1 MNKSTN
7 INNLNNY
14 KSEDFD
20 WKLVQSEM
28 KNKLGVDI
36 YESWLK
42 KITFVDEFNNYLLL
56 SVPTRFIRDWITS
69 RYLDQILQIIRLYKK
84 DIIRIEFKIDDKN
97 TNQNL
102 ENTNVNENTPEIL
115 QIIRLYKKD
124 IIRIEFKID
133 DKNTNQNLENT
144 NVNENTPDRNENI
157 SFIKDS
163 YLQYNRIDPN
173 KRFDNF
179 ITGTSN
185 KLAYEASLKVSE
197 NISHYNPLYIY
208 GGVGMG
214 KTHLL
219 NSIGIELKKN
229 NKVMFI
235 SAERFMYQ
243 FVKSIKANDMVKFK
257 EYFRN
262 TDILLIDDIQFISG
276 KEAMQEE
283 FFHTFNA
290 LLDKGS
296 QIIVSA
302 DRAPNK
308 LSRIQDRIK
317 SRFSGGL
324 VVDIQK
330 PDLELRKKIVEKK
343 TEELNNLYA
352 DQLHVSK
359 EIQDFISTEITAS
372 VRELVGSIN
381 RVVSFSRIYNK
392 VPNLAETKVV
402 LKDLLNLA
410 ENKVTI
416 DLIQTTVCKFFKI
429 SKNEMLSSRRSRY
442 LVRPRQTA
450 IYLTKILTSKSL
462 PEIGREFSNRD
473 HTTII
478 HSVKTIEKIK
488 EKDPEMV
495 DNINKLKNQIL
506 YNNKDNEI

>member
-1 MNKSTN
+1 MNNSFKNKELDS
-7 INNLNNY
+7 L
-14 KSEDFD
+14 KASSLD
-20 WKLVQSEM
+20 WSIIQTQM
-28 KNKLGVDI
+28 KNKLGLEI

-42 KITFVDEFNNYLLL
+42 KIRFLEEFNNYILI

-69 RYLDQILQIIRLYKK
+69 RYLDQILQIIRGFKK
-84 DIIRIEFKIDDKN
+84 DIIRIELKIIDKKITKDEVN
-97 TNQNL
+97 KEGFQN
-102 ENTNVNENTPEIL
+102 
-115 QIIRLYKKD
+115 
-124 IIRIEFKID
+124 IE
-133 DKNTNQNLENT
+133 DK
-144 NVNENTPDRNENI
+144 ENI

-173 KRFDNF
+173 KRFGNF
-179 ITGTSN
+179 LIGPSN
-185 KLAYEASLKVSE
+185 KLAYEASIKVSDH
-197 NISHYNPLYIY
+197 ISYYNPLYIY
-208 GGVGMG
+208 SGVGMG

-219 NSIGIELKKN
+219 NAIGLKLKKN

-243 FVKSIKANDMVKFK
+243 FVKSIKSNDMVRFK

-262 TDILLIDDIQFISG
+262 TDILIIDDIQFMNG

-296 QIIVSA
+296 QIIISA

-308 LSRIQDRIK
+308 LSRIQERIK

-330 PDLELRKKIVEKK
+330 PDFELRKKIVEQKI
-343 TEELNNLYA
+343 EELNKLYS
-352 DQLHVSK
+352 DKIKISK
-359 EIQDFISTEITAS
+359 EIQDFISTEISAS
-372 VRELVGSIN
+372 IRELVGAIN
-381 RVVSFSRIYNK
+381 RIVSFSRIYNK
-392 VPNLAETKVV
+392 MPNLAETKVI
-402 LKDLLNLA
+402 LKDLLNLS

-416 DLIQTTVCKFFKI
+416 DLIQTLVCKFFKI

-478 HSVKTIEKIK
+478 HSVKTIEKLK
-488 EKDPEMV
+488 ENDAEMV
-495 DNINKLKNQIL
+495 ENISKLKNQIL

>member
-1 MNKSTN
+1 MNNTN
-7 INNLNNY
+7 INKNQINLNNRAL
-14 KSEDFD
+14 D
-20 WKLVQSEM
+20 WNIIQSQM
-28 KNKLGVDI
+28 KNKLGLEV

-42 KITFVDEFNNYLLL
+42 KINYLEDFNNYILL

-69 RYLDQILQIIRLYKK
+69 RYLDQILQIIKSYKK
-84 DIIRIEFKIDDKN
+84 DIVRIEFKIVDQKLEKKEEIK
-97 TNQNL
+97 QNINDYDNV
-102 ENTNVNENTPEIL
+102 ENV
-115 QIIRLYKKD
+115 
-124 IIRIEFKID
+124 
-133 DKNTNQNLENT
+133 
-144 NVNENTPDRNENI
+144 

-179 ITGTSN
+179 LTGSSN
-185 KLAYEASLKVSE
+185 KLAFEASLKVSE

-208 GGVGMG
+208 GGVGLG

-219 NSIGIELKKN
+219 NAIGLELKKN

-243 FVKSIKANDMVKFK
+243 FVKSIKSNDMVKFK

-262 TDILLIDDIQFISG
+262 TDILLIDDIQFMNG

-308 LSRIQDRIK
+308 LSRIQERIK

-330 PDLELRKKIVEKK
+330 PDYELRKKIVEYKSND
-343 TEELNNLYA
+343 LNKLYP
-352 DQLHVSK
+352 DQIKISVEIQDYISK
-359 EIQDFISTEITAS
+359 EITNSI
-372 VRELVGSIN
+372 RELVGAVN
-381 RVVSFSRIYNK
+381 RVISFSRIYNK
-392 VPNLAETKVV
+392 VPKISEIRVI
-402 LKDLLNLA
+402 LKDLLNIN

-416 DLIQTTVCKFFKI
+416 DLIQTIVCKFFKI

-478 HSVKTIEKIK
+478 HSVKTVEKLK
-488 EKDPEMV
+488 QKDPLMV
-495 DNINKLKNQIL
+495 ENIDKLKNQIL
-506 YNNKDNEI
+506 YNNKENEI

>member
-1 MNKSTN
+1 MNNTH
-7 INNLNNY
+7 IN
-14 KSEDFD
+14 KDFNDSNKQVLD
-20 WKLVQSEM
+20 WETIQTQM
-28 KNKLGVDI
+28 KNKLGSDVF
-36 YESWLK
+36 ESWLK
-42 KITFVDEFNNYLLL
+42 KINFIEEFNNYVLL

-69 RYLDQILQIIRLYKK
+69 RYLDQILQIIKNYKK
-84 DIIRIEFKIDDKN
+84 DIIRIEFKISENQSSKKEKKLQNDKN
-97 TNQNL
+97 F
-102 ENTNVNENTPEIL
+102 VG
-115 QIIRLYKKD
+115 K
-124 IIRIEFKID
+124 
-133 DKNTNQNLENT
+133 
-144 NVNENTPDRNENI
+144 ENI

-179 ITGTSN
+179 LTGSSN
-185 KLAYEASLKVSE
+185 KLAYEASLKILE

-208 GGVGMG
+208 AGVGMG

-219 NSIGIELKKN
+219 NAIGLQLKKN
-229 NKVMFI
+229 YKVMFI

-243 FVKSIKANDMVKFK
+243 FVKSIKSNDMVRFK

-262 TDILLIDDIQFISG
+262 TDILLIDDIQFMNG

-290 LLDKGS
+290 LLDKDS
-296 QIIVSA
+296 QIVITA

-308 LSRIQDRIK
+308 LSRIQERIK

-324 VVDIQK
+324 VIDIQK
-330 PDLELRKKIVEKK
+330 PDYELRKKIVEYKIN
-343 TEELNNLYA
+343 ELNKLYL
-352 DQLHVSK
+352 DQIKISSEIQEYISK
-359 EIQDFISTEITAS
+359 EITVSI
-372 VRELVGSIN
+372 RELVGAIN
-381 RVVSFSRIYNK
+381 RIISFSRIYNK
-392 VPNLAETKVV
+392 IPKLSEVKVV
-402 LKDLLNLA
+402 LKDLLNLS
-410 ENKVTI
+410 ENQVTI
-416 DLIQTTVCKFFKI
+416 DLIQTLVCKFFKI

-478 HSVKTIEKIK
+478 HSVKTIEKLK

-495 DNINKLKNQIL
+495 ENINKLKNQIL
-506 YNNKDNEI
+506 YNSKENEI

>member
-1 MNKSTN
+1 MNNSYTNKNIVSNNKSL
-7 INNLNNY
+7 IN
-14 KSEDFD
+14 
-20 WKLVQSEM
+20 WKFIQEEM
-28 KNKLGVDI
+28 KSKLGSDV

-42 KITFVDEFNNYLLL
+42 KINFEEEFNNYLLL

-69 RYLDQILQIIRLYKK
+69 RYLDQILKIIKSQKK
-84 DIIRIEFKIDDKN
+84 EIVRIEFKVAENFKEKEKFKN
-97 TNQNL
+97 NFS
-102 ENTNVNENTPEIL
+102 
-115 QIIRLYKKD
+115 
-124 IIRIEFKID
+124 EFNSK
-133 DKNTNQNLENT
+133 
-144 NVNENTPDRNENI
+144 ENI
-157 SFIKDS
+157 SFIKDFS
-163 YLQYNRIDPN
+163 PQYNRIDPN

-179 ITGTSN
+179 ITGKSN
-185 KLAYEASLKVSE
+185 KLAFEASIKVTE

-219 NSIGIELKKN
+219 NSIGLELKKI

-243 FVKSIKANDMVKFK
+243 FVKSIKSNEMVKFK

-262 TDILLIDDIQFISG
+262 TDILLIDDIQFMNG

-296 QIIVSA
+296 QIILSS
-302 DRAPNK
+302 DRPPNK
-308 LSRIQDRIK
+308 LTRIQERIK

-330 PDLELRKKIVEKK
+330 PDYELRKKIVETK
-343 TEELNNLYA
+343 TDEMNNLY
-352 DQLHVSK
+352 LNKIKVSK
-359 EIQDFISTEITAS
+359 EIQEFISSEITNS
-372 VRELVGSIN
+372 IRELVGAIN
-381 RVVSFSRIYNK
+381 RIVSFSRIYNK
-392 VPNLAETKVV
+392 TPNLSEAKIV
-402 LKDLLNLA
+402 LKDLLNIS

-416 DLIQTTVCKFFKI
+416 DLIQTVVCKYFKI

-478 HSVKTIEKIK
+478 HSVKTIEKLK
-488 EKDPEMV
+488 ENDQQMV
-495 DNINKLKNQIL
+495 ENINKLKNQIL
-506 YNNKDNEI
+506 YNKQNEI

>member
-1 MNKSTN
+1 MSNNIKPNLENITSTG
-7 INNLNNY
+7 L
-14 KSEDFD
+14 D
-20 WKLVQSEM
+20 WITIQKDM
-28 KNKLGVDI
+28 KNKLGSDI
-36 YESWLK
+36 YESWLR
-42 KITFVDEFNNYLLL
+42 KIDFVEEMNNYILL
-56 SVPTRFIRDWITS
+56 SVSTRFIRDWITS
-69 RYLDQILQIIRLYKK
+69 RYLDQILQIIKKYKK
-84 DIIRIEFKIDDKN
+84 DLTRIEFKIVEKSSEAETHKMN
-97 TNQNL
+97 T
-102 ENTNVNENTPEIL
+102 
-115 QIIRLYKKD
+115 
-124 IIRIEFKID
+124 IEK
-133 DKNTNQNLENT
+133 
-144 NVNENTPDRNENI
+144 NENI
-157 SFIKDS
+157 SFIKDT

-219 NSIGIELKKN
+219 NSIGLSLKEK

-262 TDILLIDDIQFISG
+262 TDILLIDDIQFMNG

-296 QIIVSA
+296 QVIISA

-308 LSRIQDRIK
+308 LSRIQERIK
-317 SRFSGGL
+317 SRFAGGL

-330 PDLELRKKIVEKK
+330 PDYELRSKIVKQK
-343 TEELNNLYA
+343 TEELNLFYSNQINIS
-352 DQLHVSK
+352 D
-359 EIQDFISTEITAS
+359 EIQKFISTEITTS
-372 VRELVGSIN
+372 IRELVGAIN

-392 VPNLAETKVV
+392 IPNLSEIKVV

-416 DLIQTTVCKFFKI
+416 DLIQSTVCKFFKI

-442 LVRPRQTA
+442 LVRPRQIA

-478 HSVKTIEKIK
+478 HSVKTIEKLK
-488 EKDPEMV
+488 ENDLEMTNNI
-495 DNINKLKNQIL
+495 DNLKNKIL
-506 YNNKDNEI
+506 YNKENEI

>member
-1 MNKSTN
+1 MNNSFTN
-7 INNLNNY
+7 KNFDNIKTSNLNWA
-14 KSEDFD
+14 S
-20 WKLVQSEM
+20 VQLEM
-28 KNKLGVDI
+28 KNKLGLEI

-42 KITFVDEFNNYLLL
+42 KINFLEEFNNYILL

-69 RYLDQILQIIRLYKK
+69 RYLDQILQIVKSYKK
-84 DIIRIEFKIDDKN
+84 DLIRIEFKIVETKKED
-97 TNQNL
+97 QNFERAYL
-102 ENTNVNENTPEIL
+102 EEKKENV
-115 QIIRLYKKD
+115 
-124 IIRIEFKID
+124 
-133 DKNTNQNLENT
+133 
-144 NVNENTPDRNENI
+144 
-157 SFIKDS
+157 SFLKDS

-173 KRFDNF
+173 KRFENF
-179 ITGTSN
+179 ITGSSN
-185 KLAYEASLKVSE
+185 KLAFEASIKVKE
-197 NISHYNPLYIY
+197 NISYYNPFYIY

-219 NSIGIELKKN
+219 NSIGLELKKN

-262 TDILLIDDIQFISG
+262 TDVLLIDDIQFMNG

-296 QIIVSA
+296 QIIISA
-302 DRAPNK
+302 DRPPSK
-308 LSRIQDRIK
+308 LSRIQERIK

-330 PDLELRKKIVEKK
+330 PDFELRKKIVKNK
-343 TEELNNLYA
+343 AEELNNLYSS
-352 DQLHVSK
+352 QTKISK
-359 EIQDFISTEITAS
+359 EIEDFISSEISTS
-372 VRELVGSIN
+372 VREIVGALN
-381 RVVSFSRIYNK
+381 RIISFSRIYNK
-392 VPNLAETKVV
+392 IPSLSETKII

-410 ENKVTI
+410 ENKVSI

-478 HSVKTIEKIK
+478 HSVKTIEKLK
-488 EKDPEMV
+488 EKDPDV
-495 DNINKLKNQIL
+495 VNNINKLKNQIL
-506 YNNKDNEI
+506 YNNRENEI

>member
-1 MNKSTN
+1 MNNTTPNK
-7 INNLNNY
+7 NLRY
-14 KSEDFD
+14 QDFE
-20 WKLVQSEM
+20 WNTVQSQM
-28 KNKLGVDI
+28 KDKLGLEI

-42 KITFVDEFNNYLLL
+42 KINFLEEFNNYILLT
-56 SVPTRFIRDWITS
+56 VPTRFIRDWITS
-69 RYLDQILQIIRLYKK
+69 RYLDQILQIVRSYKK
-84 DIIRIEFKIDDKN
+84 DIIRIEFKIADQKASNEDEKKEVI
-97 TNQNL
+97 QNFDTK
-102 ENTNVNENTPEIL
+102 ENV
-115 QIIRLYKKD
+115 
-124 IIRIEFKID
+124 
-133 DKNTNQNLENT
+133 
-144 NVNENTPDRNENI
+144 

-173 KRFDNF
+173 KRFNNF
-179 ITGTSN
+179 LTGSSN
-185 KLAYEASLKVSE
+185 KLAYEASIKVSE

-219 NSIGIELKKN
+219 NAIGLQLKKN

-243 FVKSIKANDMVKFK
+243 FVKSIKSNDMVKFK

-262 TDILLIDDIQFISG
+262 TDILLIDDIQFMNG

-308 LSRIQDRIK
+308 LSRIQERIK

-330 PDLELRKKIVEKK
+330 PDYELRKKIVEQK
-343 TEELNNLYA
+343 TEELNKLYS
-352 DQLHVSK
+352 DQINISK
-359 EIQDFISTEITAS
+359 EIQDYISTEIIAS
-372 VRELVGSIN
+372 IRELVGAIN
-381 RVVSFSRIYNK
+381 RIVSFSRIYNK
-392 VPNLAETKVV
+392 APNLAETKVV
-402 LKDLLNLA
+402 LKDLLNLS

-416 DLIQTTVCKFFKI
+416 DLIQTLVCKFFKI

-478 HSVKTIEKIK
+478 HSVKTIEKLK
-488 EKDPEMV
+488 EKNPEMV
-495 DNINKLKNQIL
+495 ENINKLKNQIL

>member
-1 MNKSTN
+1 MVLTQTSLNFMNNSF
-7 INNLNNY
+7 INKNLNNL
-14 KSEDFD
+14 KTSSID
-20 WKLVQSEM
+20 WNLIQSDM
-28 KNKLGVDI
+28 KNKLSLEV

-42 KITFVDEFNNYLLL
+42 KINFVEEFNNYLLL

-69 RYLDQILQIIRLYKK
+69 RYLDQILKIIKNYKK
-84 DIIRIEFKIDDKN
+84 GIIRIEFKIVEYKEDD
-97 TNQNL
+97 NQKEKNL
-102 ENTNVNENTPEIL
+102 ES
-115 QIIRLYKKD
+115 
-124 IIRIEFKID
+124 ID
-133 DKNTNQNLENT
+133 DAK
-144 NVNENTPDRNENI
+144 NI

-173 KRFDNF
+173 KRFENF
-179 ITGTSN
+179 IIGTSN
-185 KLAYEASLKVSE
+185 KLAYEASIKATE
-197 NISHYNPLYIY
+197 NISQYNPLYIY

-219 NSIGIELKKN
+219 NSIGLELKKN

-243 FVKSIKANDMVKFK
+243 FVKSIKANEMVKFK

-262 TDILLIDDIQFISG
+262 TDILLIDDIQFMNG

-308 LSRIQDRIK
+308 LLRIQERIK

-330 PDLELRKKIVEKK
+330 PDYELRKKIVEKK
-343 TEELNNLYA
+343 KEDLNNLYS
-352 DQLHVSK
+352 DQVKISN
-359 EIQDFISTEITAS
+359 EIQEFISNEITTS
-372 VRELVGSIN
+372 VREIVGAVN
-381 RVVSFSRIYNK
+381 RIVSFSRIYK
-392 VPNLAETKVV
+392 KTPNLAETKVV
-402 LKDLLNLA
+402 LKDLLNLT

-478 HSVKTIEKIK
+478 HSVKTIERLK
-488 EKDPEMV
+488 EKNPEMV

-506 YNNKDNEI
+506 YNEKQNEI